1 MNKIRIA
8 SAIASKHGVTLYLED
23 GKVLNLPSDSWKT
36 KAILDEVLG
45 PLARHKVV
53 TIDLDKFSVE
63 SAIEKKTNGVIRF
76 FKRAIGAL
84 IGGSRESELSST
96 TSPVAVEAAAPAQE
110 ELVAVVKTKNGDKE
124 IPGVQKLARQMEHAA
139 YNGNAKGL
147 QKFMERIAK
156 VVDQRGH
163 TVQELLTFMERGDLP
178 IADDGSIVAYKILT
192 STKEAG
198 VFVDGH
204 TKRVRQKLGSRVSM
218 NPKLVDPSRRTQC
231 SAGLHVARR
240 GYLRGF
246 PGDVITLIKIGP
258 EDVIAVPNG
267 EPDKMRVAAYHI
279 VANLPAEVHSILRN
293 NQPMTVNATAA
304 KILADVVAGNHVG
317 ILEYVRIGEDR
328 AEKITNREA
337 KHQAPA
343 PAPFK
348 NGETKA
354 LDDAKTLTP
363 KEIRSQAQAAKA
375 EKPAKKVAPKKTPP
389 AAPAN
394 DNRDAKIARALQ
406 LVAEGNLSMRA
417 IERETGVPART
428 IGRVLKNK

>member
-1 MNKIRIA
+1 MNKVRIA

-45 PLARHKVV
+45 PLARNKVV
-53 TIDLDKFSVE
+53 TIDLDSFSVE
-63 SAIEKKTNGVIRF
+63 KAIEKKTNGVIRF
-76 FKRAIGAL
+76 FKRAVGAL
-84 IGGSRESELSST
+84 LGGSRESALSTT

-110 ELVAVVKTKNGDKE
+110 ELVAVVKTKNGERE

-139 YNGNAKGL
+139 FNGNAKGL

-156 VVDQRGH
+156 VIDQRGH

-178 IADDGSIVAYKILT
+178 IADDGSIVAYKILQ
-192 STKEAG
+192 SSRDG
-198 VFVDGH
+198 YYVDCH
-204 TKRVRQKLGSRVSM
+204 TRKVKQKLGSRVSM

-240 GYLRGF
+240 GYLRNF

-258 EDVIAVPNG
+258 EDVIAVPLH

-279 VANLPAEVHSILRN
+279 VANLPGEVHSILRN

-304 KILADVVAGNHVG
+304 KILADVIAGNHVG
-317 ILEYVRIGEDR
+317 VLEYVRIGEDG

-363 KEIRSQAQAAKA
+363 KEIRSKAQAAKA
-375 EKPAKKVAPKKTPP
+375 EKPVKKAAPKKTPP
-389 AAPAN
+389 AAPAKTG
-394 DNRDAKIARALQ
+394 DRDSQIAKALA
-406 LVAEGNLSMRA
+406 LVAEGKLSMRA
-417 IERETGVPART
+417 IERETGIPART